1 MLMSQK
7 IWNRVV
13 AILNL
18 ALLVMTIVVFTPYS
32 SALADQNVNC
42 TASMVGKTDCTIND
56 NQQHYTIN
64 DNQKHYTINQ
74 NTINRSSD
82 NTEPFLGGLVTGA
95 VAGSAGTMAAVAG
108 VHTAISAVSEAG
120 LVSGLS
126 AAGLTSGLAALGGTM
141 VSGITITAGL
151 PVIAAGTAALSVG
164 FVTYKVW
171 KGHHDHYSQ
180 EVEEFSSK

>member
-32 SALADQNVNC
+32 SALADQNVDC
-42 TASMVGKTDCTIND
+42 TASAVGKTDCTIND
-56 NQQHYTIN
+56 NQQHV
-64 DNQKHYTINQ
+64 TINQ
-74 NTINRSSD
+74 ITINRSP
-82 NTEPFLGGLVTGA
+82 NNEQAFFAGVVT
-95 VAGSAGTMAAVAG
+95 GSAGTIAAAAG

-141 VSGITITAGL
+141 VSGIAITAAS
-151 PVIAAGTAALSVG
+151 PVIAAGATVAVG
-164 FVTYKVW
+164 FATYEVW
-171 KGHHDHYSQ
+171 KGYHDHYSQ